1 MNETE
6 RLDPRLWQRVKEIFQ
21 EAVEAPAADRETL
34 VGRLCAGEPFLM
46 SQVRDMLAA
55 DDALGSGPASGSFLE
70 TPPDVSGILAAM
82 ETDSAGPLFPAAGTS
97 APAIGAVLGGY
108 RIVGRLG
115 EGGMGIVYE
124 AEQQSPK
131 RRVALK
137 VVRGGLLLDE
147 AGIRLF
153 QREAHALA
161 RLRHPGIAAIYE
173 SGATPDGHHFFAME
187 LVDGLPLH
195 DYLRERS
202 NGLAIDAAEIRARLG
217 LFLEICDILSYAHQ
231 HGVIHHDLKPSNIL
245 VLRET
250 SGRGDSSSRRSR
262 IKLVDFGL
270 ARLVDSDATAT
281 LARSSLQS
289 IKGTL
294 SYMSPEQ
301 AQGNP
306 DEIDLRSDIYSLGVL
321 LYEMLTGRLPLDL
334 HHKMLPEALRIIGED
349 PPPPPSRFRK
359 ELAGDLETILLKTL
373 DKDPGRRYQ
382 SVAGL
387 ADDVQRHLADLPIQA
402 TPPTLVYQLRKL
414 ARRHRTA
421 ALLGAAL
428 FLAVVLGGFGTTI
441 GMIRARKAAEL
452 ARQEA
457 ETAEEVSSFMEDLF
471 KVSNP
476 GEARANSIT
485 ARELLDAGVARIDTS
500 LAHQPAVRGRLLG
513 VMGQV
518 YRNLGLFR
526 EARPLLEQALQL
538 RRGSLRP
545 DDPLLADHEYAFGSL
560 LRRLG
565 EYDKARGHYQASL
578 EIRERAFGP
587 DDPAVAAS
595 LTGLA
600 NIKLETGDYPGA
612 RPLYERCIRII
623 EKARGTEHPDLALY
637 LSNLAM
643 VHRAEGDYAGAL
655 PIVQRAVSIQEKAL
669 GPDDPGLTYDLVGL
683 GATLRGLED
692 YDGSRRALE
701 RVLAIQTKTVGPE
714 HVEVAETLGE
724 IGSTLA
730 QGGNHPAAREYLEK
744 AAALFEKTLGP
755 GNVYT
760 ARALD
765 NVAMSARMMGDHRT
779 AIDLSRKS
787 LATLEAAL
795 APGHPSVITVLE
807 RLGGHHAAAGEI
819 AVARELFQRGL
830 AIQAEAH
837 GPESDEARV
846 FVQLLASIDGRPGG
860 AERP

>member
-1 MNETE
+1 MSETE

-21 EAVEAPAADRETL
+21 EVVEAPPADRDVL
-34 VGRLCAGEPFLM
+34 VGRLCNGEPFLM
-46 SQVRDMLAA
+46 SQVREMLAA
-55 DDALGSGPASGSFLE
+55 DDALGSTTDSRSFLE
-70 TPPDVSGILAAM
+70 APPDLSGILAAI
-82 ETDSAGPLFPAAGTS
+82 EADPDGPLFSAAGTS
-97 APAIGAVLGGY
+97 PPAVGAVLGGY
-108 RIVGRLG
+108 RIVSRLG

-173 SGATPDGHHFFAME
+173 SGATPDGQHFFAME

-195 DYLRERS
+195 DYLRERAD
-202 NGLAIDAAEIRARLG
+202 GRIDAGEIRDRLG
-217 LFLEICDILSYAHQ
+217 LFLEICDVLSYAHQ

-245 VLRET
+245 VVRET

-270 ARLVDSDATAT
+270 ARLIDSDATAT
-281 LARSSLQS
+281 FARSSLQS

-334 HHKMLPEALRIIGED
+334 QRKTLPEALRIIGED

-359 ELAGDLETILLKTL
+359 ELAGDLETILLKAL

-421 ALLGAAL
+421 TLLGAAL
-428 FLAVVLGGFGTTI
+428 FLAVVLGGAGTTI

-452 ARQEA
+452 AHQEA
-457 ETAEEVSSFMEDLF
+457 ETAEEVSSFMENLF

-526 EARPLLEQALQL
+526 EARPLLQQALEL
-538 RRGSLRP
+538 RRTTLRP
-545 DDPLLADHEYAFGSL
+545 DDPLLADHEYAFASL

-565 EYDKARGHYQASL
+565 EYDEARGHYQASL

-587 DDPAVAAS
+587 ENPAVAAS

-623 EKARGTEHPDLALY
+623 EKARGVEHPDLALY

-655 PIVQRAVSIQEKAL
+655 PIVQRAVSIQEKAM
-669 GPDDPGLTYDLVGL
+669 GPDNPGLSYDLVGL

-714 HVEVAETLGE
+714 HVDVAETLGE

-730 QGGNHPAAREYLEK
+730 QGGDHPAAREYLEK
-744 AAALFEKTLGP
+744 SAALFEKTLGP

-765 NVAMSARMMGDHRT
+765 NVAMSARLMGDYRT
-779 AIDLSRKS
+779 AIDLSRKA
-787 LATLEAAL
+787 LATLEASL
-795 APGHPSVITVLE
+795 DSDHPSIVTVLE
-807 RLGGHHAAAGEI
+807 RLGGHHAAAGDT
-819 AVARELFQRGL
+819 AAARALFERGL
-830 AIQAEAH
+830 AIQAKSHGAGSEEAQ
-837 GPESDEARV
+837 V
-846 FVQLLASIDGRPGG
+846 FVQLLASINGRSGG
-860 AERP
+860 VDRP